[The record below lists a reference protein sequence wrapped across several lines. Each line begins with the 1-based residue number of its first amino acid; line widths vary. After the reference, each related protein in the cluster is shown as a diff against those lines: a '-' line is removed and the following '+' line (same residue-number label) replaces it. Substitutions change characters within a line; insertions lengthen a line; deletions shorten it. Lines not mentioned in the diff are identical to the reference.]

1 MGTFVLVWATFLEPP
16 VFGENG
22 KDVFT
27 ANCVACHGQ
36 DGRARTPA
44 GRKLR
49 AKDLTVSKL
58 TDPEIRRRVNEDHK
72 DERGTVMPPFKDI
85 LKSDQIDAVVAFVRS
100 LRK

>member
-1 MGTFVLVWATFLEPP
+1 
-16 VFGENG
+16 
-22 KDVFT
+22 
-27 ANCVACHGQ
+27 
-36 DGRARTPA
+36 
-44 GRKLR
+44 
-49 AKDLTVSKL
+49 L